1 MQIAQQQRLAA
12 SRRQITSEQAAAFG
26 PATVN
31 DQRCISAQNI
41 ASGALAISGPSACRA
56 PDCMRKLAGNGDIQR
71 RPVYAGL
78 AATED
83 ALNPHPRPVAATVQ
97 AT

>member
-12 SRRQITSEQAAAFG
+12 SRRQITIEQAAAFG

-41 ASGALAISGPSACRA
+41 ASGALAI
-56 PDCMRKLAGNGDIQR
+56 
-71 RPVYAGL
+71 
-78 AATED
+78 
-83 ALNPHPRPVAATVQ
+83 TVGFSLHHR
-97 AT
+97 

>member
-41 ASGALAISGPSACRA
+41 ASGALAITVGFSLHRSLGKA
-56 PDCMRKLAGNGDIQR
+56 PLHRHQ
-71 RPVYAGL
+71 
-78 AATED
+78 
-83 ALNPHPRPVAATVQ
+83 PR
-97 AT
+97 